1 MLIFCMSK
9 RSFNSLTVPEILA
22 LAISLE
28 DEDAKIFGEFARQLE
43 SRDKKAAER
52 FKQMQKDEEE
62 HKERLT
68 RMLLQRTSNPPFIRR
83 DDVMGF
89 VERRPLPTSGE
100 KPVTWYEREVL
111 RMELETE
118 LFYLRAAARADDP
131 EVRSLLTEL
140 AGIERQHEK
149 QALGSSGF
157 EDHEIGEL
165 RSKRELFL
173 LQVVQPGLVGLMDGS
188 VSTLAPVFAAAGAT
202 QNSFDAFLVGLAAS
216 VGAAISMGIAE
227 GMSDDGA
234 LTGRGSPWLRGSIT
248 GLMTFAGGI
257 GHALPFLIS
266 DIKVAFWLAV
276 CVTII
281 ELFAISYI
289 RRKYMEM
296 PFWRSMIQ
304 VVLGGAIV
312 LASGILIGA
321 QH

>member
-1 MLIFCMSK
+1 MSK

-28 DEDAKIFGEFARQLE
+28 EEDAHIYGEFARQLE
-43 SRDKKAAER
+43 TKDKQAAER
-52 FKQMQKDEEE
+52 FRKMQRDEEE
-62 HKERLT
+62 HKRRLT
-68 RMLLQRTSNPPFIRR
+68 EMLLRRVKTPPFIRR

-89 VERRPLPTSGE
+89 VERKPLPSAGE
-100 KPVTWYEREVL
+100 KPVTWYERTAL

-118 LFYLRAAARADDP
+118 MFYLRAAARADDP
-131 EVRSLLTEL
+131 EVRMLLTEL
-140 AGIERQHEK
+140 ANVERQHEGE
-149 QALGSSGF
+149 ALGSSGV
-157 EDHEIGEL
+157 EDHQIGE
-165 RSKRELFL
+165 SKTKKELFL

-202 QNSFDAFLVGLAAS
+202 GKSIDALLVGLAAS

-227 GMSDDGA
+227 AMSDDGA
-234 LTGRGSPWLRGSIT
+234 LTGRGSPLLRGSIT

-266 DIKVAFWLAV
+266 DIKIAFWLAV
-276 CVTII
+276 AVTAC

-289 RRKYMEM
+289 RRKYMDM
-296 PFWRSMIQ
+296 PFWRSVVQ
-304 VVLGGAIV
+304 VVIGGAIV
-312 LASGILIGA
+312 LGAGILIGA

>member
-1 MLIFCMSK
+1 MSK

-28 DEDAKIFGEFARQLE
+28 EEDARIFGEFARHLE
-43 SRDKKAAER
+43 SRDKQAAER
-52 FKQMQKDEEE
+52 FRKMQSDEED
-62 HKERLT
+62 HKRRLT
-68 RMLLQRTSNPPFIRR
+68 EMLLSRVKTPPFIRR

-89 VERRPLPTSGE
+89 VERRPLPAPGE
-100 KPVTWYEREVL
+100 KPIAWYEREAL

-118 LFYLRAAARADDP
+118 MFYLRAVARADDP
-131 EVRSLLTEL
+131 DVRMLLTEL
-140 AGIERQHEK
+140 AEVERQHES
-149 QALGSSGF
+149 QALGASGVQ
-157 EDHEIGEL
+157 DHEIGEV
-165 RSKRELFL
+165 RTKKELFL
-173 LQVVQPGLVGLMDGS
+173 LQIVQPGLVGLMDGS

-202 QNSFDAFLVGLAAS
+202 GKSIDAFLVGLAAS

-227 GMSDDGA
+227 AMSDDGA
-234 LTGRGSPWLRGSIT
+234 LTGRGSPLLRGTIT

-257 GHALPFLIS
+257 GHALPFLIPN
-266 DIKVAFWLAV
+266 IKLAFWLAV
-276 CVTII
+276 AVTAC
-281 ELFAISYI
+281 ELLAISYI

-312 LASGILIGA
+312 LAAGILIGA

>member
-1 MLIFCMSK
+1 M
-9 RSFNSLTVPEILA
+9 TEAEILA

-28 DEDAKIFGEFARQLE
+28 EEDARIFGEFARQLE
-43 SRDKKAAER
+43 EKDPEAANR
-52 FKQMQKDEEE
+52 FRHMQHDEEN

-68 RMLLQRTSNPPFIRR
+68 QLLKERTNEPPFIRR
-83 DDVMGF
+83 DDVIGF
-89 VERRPLPTSGE
+89 VERRPLPKPGE
-100 KPVTWYEREVL
+100 KPVTWYEREAL

-118 LFYLRAAARADDP
+118 MFYLRAAARTDDP
-131 EVRSLLTEL
+131 KVRALLTEL
-140 AGIERQHEK
+140 AQVEREHERK
-149 QALGSSGF
+149 ALGSSGV
-157 EDHEIGEL
+157 EDIDIG
-165 RSKRELFL
+165 KPYTKKELFL

-202 QNSFDAFLVGLAAS
+202 GSSYDTFLVGIAAS

-248 GLMTFAGGI
+248 GIMTFAGGI
-257 GHALPFLIS
+257 GHTLPFLIP

-276 CVTII
+276 IISMI

-289 RRKYMEM
+289 RRRYMEM

-304 VVLGGAIV
+304 VVLGGAVVV
-312 LASGILIGA
+312 LSGILIGA